1 MQIEISESLSGSYL
15 SSLGEELV
23 SSLLLGRLLLFEQ
36 SIFDL
41 AGVNSVEGDL
51 GAGGQ
56 GVGLV
61 HSLQG
66 NSVDLVGA
74 GNEEESGSELLEEDD
89 ALASE
94 SA

>member
-1 MQIEISESLSGSYL
+1 MSPYL
-15 SSLGEELV
+15 SSLGEELL
-23 SSLLLGRLLLFEQ
+23 SSLLLGSFLLFEQ

-41 AGVNSVEGDL
+41 GDVHSAEGNL
-51 GAGGQ
+51 SAGGQ

-74 GNEEESGSELLEEDD
+74 GNEEETGGELLEEDD